1 MLSENGKK
9 IKQLHTTLS
18 KMQQMLEELQS
29 VLSEELNQLKRA
41 QVNPVSLQMLSD
53 NKSRLL
59 STINFYDEQRKSEE
73 QQLNLAA
80 PYPQHIAL
88 KTIWEKIIS
97 SASKAKLINSSAFP
111 LIEVHMQKAVTL
123 KSMVRKIDSGVSL
136 YSASGKAQKNLMG
149 KSYDI
154 NI

>member
-1 MLSENGKK
+1 MLSENGKQMK
-9 IKQLHTTLS
+9 PLHTTLC
-18 KMQQMLEELQS
+18 KIHQLLEELQS

-80 PYPQHIAL
+80 PYPQHMTL
-88 KTIWEKIIS
+88 KTIWEKLIS
-97 SASKAKLINSSAFP
+97 SASKAKLINSSVYP
-111 LIEVHMQKAVTL
+111 LIEVHMQKAATL
-123 KSMVRKIDSGVSL
+123 KNMVSKVDSGISL